1 MSAYAHIFSIYANVS
16 ICIVVKGGL
25 YLLFPLLSSS
35 DPSYARLSQMVLEY
49 DHPLKKMDRRDI
61 SQLLDEHE
69 DEGKDREQ
77 ALQTLM
83 MTEKFEK
90 YQTVFR

>member
-1 MSAYAHIFSIYANVS
+1 ME
-16 ICIVVKGGL
+16 
-25 YLLFPLLSSS
+25 
-35 DPSYARLSQMVLEY
+35 Q
-49 DHPLKKMDRRDI
+49 KKMDRRDI

-90 YQTVFR
+90 YQTVFRWEIQDKLSQTHE

>member
-1 MSAYAHIFSIYANVS
+1 ME
-16 ICIVVKGGL
+16 
-25 YLLFPLLSSS
+25 
-35 DPSYARLSQMVLEY
+35 Q
-49 DHPLKKMDRRDI
+49 KKMDRRDI
-61 SQLLDEHE
+61 SQLLDEPE

-90 YQTVFR
+90 YQTVFRWEIQDKLSQTHE